1 MNLKAFLP
9 LLLICLWLPLG
20 CGKPAA
26 DLPQEIGLSIQP
38 ATAEQVLS
46 AIENA
51 EGNAVLVNIWA
62 TWCQPCVEEFPDIM
76 KLYQKYQD
84 RGLRIIFVSAD
95 FENQTEAAKAFLQK
109 QGVDFATYQKSGKDM
124 AFINTLDERWS
135 GALPA
140 TWVYDGN
147 GNKRHFWEGKKDH
160 AHFEKAI
167 LDVLGQ

>member
-1 MNLKAFLP
+1 MTCYKLLFISLCGLSFL
-9 LLLICLWLPLG
+9 LG
-20 CGKPAA
+20 CDTKPAQKETSQ
-26 DLPQEIGLSIQP
+26 QELSITP
-38 ATAEQVLS
+38 ATADQVLA

-51 EGNAVLVNIWA
+51 QGNAVLVNIWA

-76 KLYQKYQD
+76 NLYEKYQD
-84 RGLRIIFVSAD
+84 RGLKIIFVSAD
-95 FENQTEAAKAFLQK
+95 FENQTEAAKNFLEK
-109 QGVDFATYQKSGKDM
+109 HGVDFATYQKSGKDM

-140 TWVYDGN
+140 TWIYDGK

-167 LDVLGQ
+167 LDVLE

>member
-1 MNLKAFLP
+1 MYMNIKYYPILFFC
-9 LLLICLWLPLG
+9 LISLWG
-20 CGKPAA
+20 CGNPAK
-26 DLPQEIGLSIQP
+26 DLPKENGLSIRP
-38 ATAEQVLS
+38 ATAEQVLG

-51 EGNAVLVNIWA
+51 KGNVVLVNLWA

-76 KLYQKYQD
+76 ALHKKYKD
-84 RGLRIIFVSAD
+84 RGLKIIFVSAD
-95 FENQTEAAKAFLQK
+95 FENQTEVAKAFLQK

-140 TWVYDGN
+140 TWIYDAS

-160 AHFEKAI
+160 VHFEKAI
-167 LDVLGQ
+167 LDAME